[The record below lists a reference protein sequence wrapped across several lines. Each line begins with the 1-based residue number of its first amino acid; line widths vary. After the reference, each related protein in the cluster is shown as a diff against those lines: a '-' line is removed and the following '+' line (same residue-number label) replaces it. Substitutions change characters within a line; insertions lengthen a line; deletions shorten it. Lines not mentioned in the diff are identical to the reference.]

1 VENITINELQVVV
14 VEPSATQQHIIKNQ
28 LDAIGLTSVHFEQS
42 GNSALNHIKQ
52 YIPDLVIS
60 ALYLPDMTGTDFL
73 ESIHSDESLNDLAFM
88 LISSETNINYLDPVR
103 QAGAVAILPKPF
115 DTNDLHIALD
125 AVLDYLTPSDLED
138 FDFEGTQVLVVDD
151 SPLSRKYIRKILN
164 SLGIEKISEAE
175 NGNEACALISSN
187 YFDLVVTDYNMPEM
201 DGQELVT
208 YIREQ
213 SSQSS
218 VPVIMVTS
226 EQDGGRLA
234 AVQKAGV
241 SAIFDKP
248 LETGSLR
255 KLISHLLSTQ
265 EF

>member
-14 VEPSATQQHIIKNQ
+14 VEPSITQQHIIKNQ
-28 LDAIGLTSVHFEQS
+28 LDAIGITSIHFEQS
-42 GNSALNHIKQ
+42 GSASLDHIKK

-60 ALYLPDMTGTDFL
+60 ALYLPDMTGTELL
-73 ESIHSDESLNDLAFM
+73 ESIHADESLNELAFM
-88 LISSETNINYLDPVR
+88 LISSETNLNYLDPIR

-115 DTNDLHIALD
+115 TTNELSIALES
-125 AVLDYLTPSDLED
+125 VMDYLTPSDYELDD
-138 FDFEGTQVLVVDD
+138 FDFETTRILIVDD
-151 SPLSRKYIRKILN
+151 SPLARKYIRRMLN
-164 SLGIEKISEAE
+164 SLGIKEITEASD
-175 NGNEACALISSN
+175 GNEATALISN
-187 YFDLVVTDYNMPEM
+187 GFFDLIITDYNMPEM
-201 DGQELVT
+201 DGQELVA

-234 AVQKAGV
+234 AIQKAGV

-248 LETGSLR
+248 LETSPVR
-255 KLISHLLSTQ
+255 KLITQLLSNQ
-265 EF
+265 